1 MNNYS
6 LAVQIAKEVNE
17 IGGTTYFVGGYVRDS
32 ILGIPN
38 KDIDIEIHNVAP
50 YILENILKELGNVQL
65 RTVGNNFGI
74 YNIDGYDLDISLPRR
89 EKAIGKG
96 HKDFEIVVDPYLS
109 LEESAKRR
117 DFTINALMKNVLTG
131 EIKDYFGG
139 LDDLHNGI
147 IRHIDDNTFIE
158 DPLRVLRACQFAARF
173 NFKIAPE
180 TINLCKTMDLSTLP
194 KERIAGELT
203 KALLKAKKPS
213 MFFNSLYECKQT
225 EWFKEVYALK
235 GIKQNS
241 VYHPEGDAY
250 MHTMSVLDQAGELF
264 STGID
269 EPDRYLPFMLSA
281 LCHDFGK
288 VNTTE
293 MNSKGKLCALN
304 HEITGIPIAN
314 DFLNRIY
321 NNKSFIKYVDNM
333 VEYHMKAHSCF
344 NNRSR
349 TRTTNLMFDKLL
361 YPKDF
366 ILLVY
371 ADSTGHDLNNLDNKQ
386 FNMFLEKAMMEIGF
400 LTDRY
405 LDYGKKISEPYITA
419 DDLIEL
425 GLKPSP
431 LFTTILDKAWNMH
444 LKGVKKEH
452 VLKQVA
458 DTLTGDDKAVLL
470 SVINKQNKK
479 ERDNINSD
487 YNNSIEDIL
496 RKHLPDTCFANHK
509 EQDNY
514 ERD

>member
-1 MNNYS
+1 MNNYD
-6 LAVQIAKEVNE
+6 LAIQIAKKVNE
-17 IGGTTYFVGGYVRDS
+17 IGGTAYFVGGYVRDKL
-32 ILGIPN
+32 LGIPN
-38 KDIDIEIHNVAP
+38 KDIDIEIHNINPEV
-50 YILENILKELGNVQL
+50 LENILKELGEVQL

-74 YNIDGYDLDISLPRR
+74 YNIDGYELDISLPRK
-89 EKAIGKG
+89 EKATGKG
-96 HKDFEIVVDPYLS
+96 HKDFEIVVDPFLS

-117 DFTINALMKNVLTG
+117 DFTINALMEDILTG
-131 EIKDYFGG
+131 GIKDYFGG
-139 LDDLHNGI
+139 LDDLNNGI
-147 IRHIDDNTFIE
+147 IRHIDDKTFIE
-158 DPLRVLRACQFAARF
+158 DSLRVLRACQFAARF

-194 KERIAGELT
+194 KERIAGELS

-213 MFFNSLYECKQT
+213 VFFDSLYECKQT
-225 EWFKEVYALK
+225 EWFKEVYAIK

-241 VYHPEGDAY
+241 VYHPEGDVY

-264 STGID
+264 PTGID
-269 EPDRYLPFMLSA
+269 NSERHLPFMLSA

-293 MNSKGKLCALN
+293 LNSKGRLCALN
-304 HEITGIPIAN
+304 HETTGIPIAN

-321 NNKSFIKYVDNM
+321 NNKSFTKYVDNM

-344 NNRSR
+344 NNNSR
-349 TRTTNLMFDKLL
+349 ARTTNLMFDKLL

-386 FNMFLEKAMMEIGF
+386 FNMFLNKAMAESKF

-405 LDYGKKISEPYITA
+405 FDYSKKISEPHITA
-419 DDLIEL
+419 ADLIEL

-431 LFTTILDKAWNMH
+431 LFKIILDKARNMH

-458 DTLTGDDKAVLL
+458 DILTGDDKAALL
-470 SVINKQNKK
+470 SAINKQNKK
-479 ERDNINSD
+479 ERDNINAD
-487 YNNSIEDIL
+487 YD
-496 RKHLPDTCFANHK
+496 DFALYFE

-514 ERD
+514 DRD

>member
-1 MNNYS
+1 MNNYD
-6 LAVQIAKEVNE
+6 LAVQIAKKVEE
-17 IGGTTYFVGGYVRDS
+17 AGGTAYFVGGYVRDKL
-32 ILGIPN
+32 LGIPN
-38 KDIDIEIHNVAP
+38 KDIDIEIHNIAP
-50 YILENILKELGNVQL
+50 YILEDVLSEFGNIEA

-74 YNIDGYDLDISLPRR
+74 YNIKGYDLDISLPRK
-89 EKAIGKG
+89 EKATGKG
-96 HKDFEIVVDPYLS
+96 HKDFEIVVDPFLS

-117 DFTINALMKNVLTG
+117 DFTINALMEDILTG

-139 LDDLHNGI
+139 LDDLHNGV
-147 IRHIDDNTFIE
+147 IRHIDDKTFIE

-173 NFKIAPE
+173 NFTIAPE
-180 TINLCKTMDLSTLP
+180 TICLCKTMDLSTLP
-194 KERIAGELT
+194 KERIAGELS

-213 MFFNSLYECKQT
+213 VFFDSLYECKQT

-235 GIKQNS
+235 GIKQDS
-241 VYHPEGDAY
+241 EYHPEGDVY
-250 MHTMSVLDQAGELF
+250 MHTMSVLDQASSLF

-269 EPDRYLPFMLSA
+269 NSERHLPFMLSV

-288 VNTTE
+288 INTTKV
-293 MNSKGKLCALN
+293 NDKGRLCALD

-349 TRTTNLMFDKLL
+349 TRTTNLMFDRLL

-386 FNMFLEKAMMEIGF
+386 FNMFLGKAMMESGF

-405 LDYGKKISEPYITA
+405 LDYGKRISEPHITA

-425 GLKPSP
+425 GLKPSS
-431 LFTTILDKAWNMH
+431 LFKIILDKAWDMH

-452 VLKQVA
+452 VLKQMVNM
-458 DTLTGDDKAVLL
+458 LTGDDKAELL
-470 SVINKQNKK
+470 SAINNQNKK
-479 ERDNINSD
+479 ERDNINAD
-487 YNNSIEDIL
+487 YDDFTL
-496 RKHLPDTCFANHK
+496 YFK

-514 ERD
+514 DRD

>member
-1 MNNYS
+1 M
-6 LAVQIAKEVNE
+6 
-17 IGGTTYFVGGYVRDS
+17 
-32 ILGIPN
+32 
-38 KDIDIEIHNVAP
+38 
-50 YILENILKELGNVQL
+50 
-65 RTVGNNFGI
+65 
-74 YNIDGYDLDISLPRR
+74 
-89 EKAIGKG
+89 
-96 HKDFEIVVDPYLS
+96 
-109 LEESAKRR
+109 
-117 DFTINALMKNVLTG
+117 
-131 EIKDYFGG
+131 IK
-139 LDDLHNGI
+139 
-147 IRHIDDNTFIE
+147 
-158 DPLRVLRACQFAARF
+158 ACQFAARF
-173 NFKIAPE
+173 DFKIAPE
-180 TINLCKTMDLSTLP
+180 TIELCKTMNLSTMP
-194 KERIAGELT
+194 KERIAGELS

-213 MFFNSLYECKQT
+213 VFFDNLYECKQT

-241 VYHPEGDAY
+241 MYHPEGDVY
-250 MHTMSVLDQAGELF
+250 MHTMSVLDQAEELF
-264 STGID
+264 PTGID
-269 EPDRYLPFMLSA
+269 NPDRYLPFMLSA

-293 MNSKGKLCALN
+293 INSKGRLCALN

-405 LDYGKKISEPYITA
+405 LDYSKKISEPHITA
-419 DDLIEL
+419 EDLIDI

-431 LFTTILDKAWNMH
+431 LFKIILDKAWDMH

-458 DTLTGDDKAVLL
+458 NILTGDDKVALL
-470 SVINKQNKK
+470 SAFNKQNKK
-479 ERDNINSD
+479 ERDNINAD
-487 YNNSIEDIL
+487 YDDFTLYFE
-496 RKHLPDTCFANHK
+496 

-514 ERD
+514 DRD

>member
-1 MNNYS
+1 MNNYDF
-6 LAVQIAKEVNE
+6 AVQVAEEVNE
-17 IGGTTYFVGGYVRDS
+17 IGGTAYFVGGYVRDS
-32 ILGIPN
+32 LLGIPN
-38 KDIDIEIHNVAP
+38 KDIDIEIHNVTP
-50 YILENILKELGNVQL
+50 YILENILKELGDVQS

-74 YNIDGYDLDISLPRR
+74 YNIDGYDLDIALPRK
-89 EKAIGKG
+89 ETAIGKG
-96 HKDFEIVVDPYLS
+96 HKDFRIDVDAYLP
-109 LEESAKRR
+109 LKDSARRR
-117 DFTINALMKNVLTG
+117 DFTINALMENVLTG

-147 IRHIDDNTFIE
+147 IRHIDDSTFIE

-213 MFFNSLYECKQT
+213 VFFNSLYECGQT

-241 VYHPEGDAY
+241 VYHPEGDVY
-250 MHTMSVLDQAGELF
+250 VHTMSVLDQARELF
-264 STGID
+264 PTGID
-269 EPDRYLPFMLSA
+269 NSERHLPFMLSA

-293 MNSKGKLCALN
+293 MNNKGKLCALN
-304 HEITGIPIAN
+304 HELTGIPIAN
-314 DFLNRIY
+314 EFLNRIY

-333 VEYHMKAHSCF
+333 IEYHMKAHSCF

-371 ADSTGHDLNNLDNKQ
+371 ADSTGHDLDNLDSKQ
-386 FNMFLEKAMMEIGF
+386 LNMFLEKAMAESGF
-400 LTDRY
+400 LIDRY
-405 LDYGKKISEPYITA
+405 FDYGKRISEPHITA

-431 LFTTILDKAWNMH
+431 LFKTILDKGWNMH
-444 LKGVKKEH
+444 LKGIKKEH
-452 VLKQVA
+452 VLKQIVSE
-458 DTLTGDDKAVLL
+458 LNGEDKIQLHKAITEV
-470 SVINKQNKK
+470 SDSAKQQPIIRKNKNIYDK
-479 ERDNINSD
+479 E
-487 YNNSIEDIL
+487 L
-496 RKHLPDTCFANHK
+496 
-509 EQDNY
+509 
-514 ERD
+514 